1 MRKITMRKI
10 IFACLLAI
18 ISLQN
23 VSAQVETQQPQGERP
38 HGEAP
43 GRPPHG
49 GRPGKPDGNGKPGGP
64 GSRQADIKYSGATE
78 LKAKAKETGKTY
90 QSEKT
95 DESALLISTKEAV
108 TLSQPTISKT
118 GSSDGGDNCSFYGVC
133 RFVPTDGRGRQT
145 KPRLT

>member
-1 MRKITMRKI
+1 MRKLF
-10 IFACLLAI
+10 FACLLAI
-18 ISLQN
+18 VYLQN
-23 VSAQVETQQPQGERP
+23 VSAQVDAQQPQGEPPR
-38 HGEAP
+38 GEVP

-49 GRPGKPDGNGKPGGP
+49 GRPGRPPGMGKPGGP
-64 GSRQADIKYSGATE
+64 GSRQADIKYSGAKE
-78 LKAKAKETGKTY
+78 LTAEAKETGKTY

-133 RFVPTDGRGRQT
+133 RFVPTDGRERQT